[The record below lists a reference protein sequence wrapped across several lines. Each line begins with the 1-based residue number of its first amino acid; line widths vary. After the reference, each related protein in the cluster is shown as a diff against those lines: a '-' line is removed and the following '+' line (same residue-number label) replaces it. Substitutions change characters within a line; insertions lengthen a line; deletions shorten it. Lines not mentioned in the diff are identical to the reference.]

1 MSRVFLSMCLCEKNT
16 QKTPKNKLKQKQKNN
31 TLFNVSL
38 ITECFCWYILVF
50 STCKI
55 FEHFI
60 SPTCNVK
67 RGLGD
72 DCLGGD

>member
-1 MSRVFLSMCLCEKNT
+1 MSRVKNT
-16 QKTPKNKLKQKQKNN
+16 HTKKNKKQTKTETKQKQKNN

-38 ITECFCWYILVF
+38 ITECFCCYILVF

-60 SPTCNVK
+60 SPMCNVK